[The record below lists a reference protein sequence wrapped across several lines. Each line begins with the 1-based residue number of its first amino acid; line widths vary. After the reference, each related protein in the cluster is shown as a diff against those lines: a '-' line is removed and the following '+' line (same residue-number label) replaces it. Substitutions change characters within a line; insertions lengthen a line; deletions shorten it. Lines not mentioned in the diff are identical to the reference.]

1 MEDIAI
7 SSKDAP
13 SKLTTKNEHTGSE
26 FKTTQIIVFK
36 LGEEEYGL
44 QIDQIKEVV
53 LTPNITRIP
62 LTSKHIKGVA
72 NVRGNILAIIDLEER
87 FGLKTD
93 NDTVNNVSKPNFTLV
108 VESED
113 FKMGIL
119 VREVPNTLAISEK
132 DIDVSPNIIQD
143 TSQDKNYIKGIVK
156 KQNRLIILIDVFKII
171 NKEEVNNVTTQ
182 TIKN

>member
-1 MEDIAI
+1 MEDIEI
-7 SSKDAP
+7 SSTDAT
-13 SKLTTKNEHTGSE
+13 SKLTTKNDHTGSE

-36 LGEEEYGL
+36 LGDEEYGL

-93 NDTVNNVSKPNFTLV
+93 NESATWTKPNFTLV

-143 TSQDKNYIKGIVK
+143 TTQDKNYIKGIVK
-156 KQNRLIILIDVFKII
+156 KQSRLIILIDVFKII
-171 NKEEVNNVTTQ
+171 NKDEVSTLTTQ
-182 TIKN
+182 PSKN

>member
-7 SSKDAP
+7 SSTDAP
-13 SKLTTKNEHTGSE
+13 SKLTTKKEGNGSE

-87 FGLKTD
+87 FGLKSEND
-93 NDTVNNVSKPNFTLV
+93 NSNITKPNFTLV

-132 DIDVSPNIIQD
+132 DIDLSPNIIQE

-156 KQNRLIILIDVFKII
+156 KQNRLIILIDVYKII
-171 NKEEVNNVTTQ
+171 NKEEVSGITAQ

>member
-7 SSKDAP
+7 SSKDTS
-13 SKLTTKNEHTGSE
+13 SKLTTKNDAIGNE

-87 FGLKTD
+87 FGLKSETE
-93 NDTVNNVSKPNFTLV
+93 TSSITKPNFTLV

-143 TSQDKNYIKGIVK
+143 ASQEKNYIKGIVK

-171 NKEEVNNVTTQ
+171 NKEEVNNATAQ